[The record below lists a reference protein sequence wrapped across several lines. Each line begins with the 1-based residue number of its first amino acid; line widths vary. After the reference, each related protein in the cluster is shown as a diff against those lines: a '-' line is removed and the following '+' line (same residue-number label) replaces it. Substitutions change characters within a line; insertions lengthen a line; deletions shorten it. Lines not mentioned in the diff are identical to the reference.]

1 MTMDIGFGEGAAKAL
16 RLACM
21 ERGVSVRGL
30 GKALFEAGE
39 VRVRKVGRPSLE
51 EKAAGGGGEG
61 LAWARERA
69 KLMLGEV

>member
-1 MTMDIGFGEGAAKAL
+1 MEEEG
-16 RLACM
+16 
-21 ERGVSVRGL
+21 VV
-30 GKALFEAGE
+30 FEAGE